1 MVNAPFPVPRLLNP
15 TATDRILVTG
25 GAGFLGRVLVEQL
38 LERTASTVV
47 VLALPLEP
55 VPESWQQ
62 RWADRVTVHRGDIT
76 AAEDVARAMG
86 GCQWCFHL
94 AALVGDAGR
103 DEDHQRVTVG
113 GTLRVFESALLH
125 QTAVVLVTSICAYGD
140 AIQHKPCSEDVM
152 PGVGQGPYGR
162 AKQGQEALARRYMAK
177 GVQVC
182 VVRPAN
188 IIGPGSGPWV
198 IDAAEVLRQG
208 LPALIGGGRGN
219 AALAGVDNVADFL
232 LHAAMHPQAWGQAFH
247 VHDGLSVTWREY
259 FTELASLLGTR
270 PPRSVPRA
278 LAYLGAWL
286 TEPLFKRV
294 WPRQRPPVTAEAL
307 NLIAWDSRFPL
318 DRARALGWQPKVDHA
333 TQMARIAAWLKARAA
348 QVTPTRTA
356 PDGRTRLP

>member
-1 MVNAPFPVPRLLNP
+1 MTVHDDAPKPRVLDPNAH
-15 TATDRILVTG
+15 DRILVTG

-38 LERTASTVV
+38 LARTASTVV
-47 VLALPLEP
+47 VFALPKEP
-55 VPESWQQ
+55 VPADWGH
-62 RWADRVTVHRGDIT
+62 RWADRVVVHRGDIT
-76 AAEDVARAMG
+76 SAADVTHAMA

-113 GTLRVFESALLH
+113 GTAHVFEAAH
-125 QTAVVLVTSICAYGD
+125 AHDAAVVLVTSICAYGD
-140 AIQHKPCSEDVM
+140 AIQRGPCHEDTV
-152 PGVGQGPYGR
+152 PGAGQGPYGR
-162 AKQGQEALARRYMAK
+162 AKQGQEALARHHMAR

-198 IDAAEVLRQG
+198 VDAAEALRQG

-232 LHAAMHPQAWGQAFH
+232 VHAAMHPRAWGQAFH
-247 VHDGLSVTWREY
+247 VHDDLPLTWRDY
-259 FTELASLLGTR
+259 FSDLARLLGT
-270 PPRSVPRA
+270 PPPKSLPRT

-286 TEPLFKRV
+286 TEPVFKRW
-294 WPRQRPPVTAEAL
+294 WPGQRPPVTTEAL

-318 DRARALGWQPKVDHA
+318 ERARALGWQPKVDHP
-333 TQMARIAAWLKARAA
+333 TQMARIGAWLAESRPAR
-348 QVTPTRTA
+348 RT
-356 PDGRTRLP
+356 

>member
-1 MVNAPFPVPRLLNP
+1 MTARQDAPTPRVLDP
-15 TATDRILVTG
+15 RARDRILVTG

-47 VLALPLEP
+47 VLALPQEP
-55 VPESWQQ
+55 VPPAWAQ
-62 RWADRVTVHRGDIT
+62 RWGDRVVVQRGDIT
-76 AAEDVARAMG
+76 SAADVARAMA

-113 GTLRVFESALLH
+113 GTAHVFEAALA
-125 QTAVVLVTSICAYGD
+125 QGAAVMLVTSICAYGD
-140 AIQHKPCSEDVM
+140 AIQRGPCTEDAA
-152 PGVGQGPYGR
+152 PGAGQGPYGR
-162 AKQGQEALARRYMAK
+162 AKQGQEALARRHMAQ

-198 IDAAEVLRQG
+198 IDAAEALRQG

-232 LHAAMHPQAWGQAFH
+232 VHAAMHPRAWGQAFH
-247 VHDGLSVTWREY
+247 VHDDLPLTWRDY
-259 FTELASLLGTR
+259 FNDLARLLGT
-270 PPRSVPRA
+270 PPPKSVPRF
-278 LAYLGAWL
+278 LAYLGARV
-286 TEPLFKRV
+286 TEPVFKRL
-294 WPRQRPPVTAEAL
+294 WPRKRPPVTTEAL

-318 DRARALGWQPKVDHA
+318 DRARALGWRPKVDHA
-333 TQMARIAAWLKARAA
+333 TQMARIGVWLAERGRSGRA
-348 QVTPTRTA
+348 
-356 PDGRTRLP
+356 

>member
-1 MVNAPFPVPRLLNP
+1 MGRNDIPVCRVLDPL
-15 TATDRILVTG
+15 AKDSILVTG

-38 LERTASTVV
+38 LARTACTVV
-47 VLALPLEP
+47 VLALPKEP
-55 VPESWQQ
+55 VPDSWQQ
-62 RWADRVTVHRGDIT
+62 RWGERIVVRRGDIT
-76 AAEDVARAMG
+76 SSDDVSRAMQ

-113 GTLRVFESALLH
+113 GTAHVFESALR
-125 QTAVVLVTSICAYGD
+125 QDAAVVLVTSICAYGD
-140 AIQHKPCSEDVM
+140 AIQRGPCREDVS

-162 AKQGQEALARRYMAK
+162 AKQGQEALARRYMAQ

-198 IDAAEVLRQG
+198 IDAAEALRQG

-219 AALAGVDNVADFL
+219 AALTGVDNVADFL
-232 LHAAMHPQAWGQAFH
+232 VHVAMHPHAWGQAFH
-247 VHDGLSVTWREY
+247 VHDDLSVTWCDY
-259 FTELASLLGTR
+259 FNDLARLLGT
-270 PPRSVPRA
+270 PPPKSVPRP

-286 TEPLFKRV
+286 TEPLFKRL
-294 WPRQRPPVTAEAL
+294 WPRKRPPVTTEAL

-318 DRARALGWQPKVDHA
+318 DRARALGWCPKVDHA
-333 TQMARIAAWLKARAA
+333 TQMARIGAWLAE
-348 QVTPTRTA
+348 
-356 PDGRTRLP
+356 RTRA

>member
-1 MVNAPFPVPRLLNP
+1 MTTGLAAPVPRVLDPN
-15 TATDRILVTG
+15 ARDRILVTG
-25 GAGFLGRVLVEQL
+25 GAGFLGRVLVDLL

-47 VLALPLEP
+47 VLALPREP
-55 VPESWQQ
+55 VPPTWAQ
-62 RWADRVTVHRGDIT
+62 RWGDRLTVQRGDIT
-76 AAEDVARAMG
+76 SPEDVRRAMQ

-113 GTLRVFESALLH
+113 GTAHVFDAAKA
-125 QTAVVLVTSICAYGD
+125 QGAAVMLVTSICAYGD
-140 AIQHKPCSEDVM
+140 AIQRGPCREDVA

-162 AKQGQEALARRYMAK
+162 AKQGQEALARRHMAQ

-198 IDAAEVLRQG
+198 VDAAEALRQG

-232 LHAAMHPQAWGQAFH
+232 LHAAMHPRAWGQAFH
-247 VHDGLSVTWREY
+247 VHDDLPLTWRDY
-259 FTELASLLGTR
+259 FNDLARLLGAR
-270 PPRSVPRA
+270 PPKSMPRW

-286 TEPLFKRV
+286 TEPFFKRF
-294 WPRQRPPVTAEAL
+294 WPRKRPPVTTEAL

-318 DRARALGWQPKVDHA
+318 DRARSLGWQPKVGHA
-333 TQMARIAAWLKARAA
+333 SQMARIGAWLVEREASSLRA
-348 QVTPTRTA
+348 
-356 PDGRTRLP
+356 

>member
-1 MVNAPFPVPRLLNP
+1 MTAQQDAPTPRVLDP
-15 TATDRILVTG
+15 SARDRILVTG

-47 VLALPLEP
+47 VFALPQEP
-55 VPESWQQ
+55 VPPTWAP
-62 RWADRVTVHRGDIT
+62 RWGDRVVVQRGDIT
-76 AAEDVARAMG
+76 SAADVARAMA

-113 GTLRVFESALLH
+113 GTAHVFEAALA
-125 QTAVVLVTSICAYGD
+125 QGAAVMLVTSICAYGD
-140 AIQHKPCSEDVM
+140 AIQRGPCTEDVA
-152 PGVGQGPYGR
+152 PGLGQGPYGR
-162 AKQGQEALARRYMAK
+162 AKQGQEALARRHMAQ

-198 IDAAEVLRQG
+198 IDAAEALRQG

-232 LHAAMHPQAWGQAFH
+232 VHAAMHPRAWGQAFH
-247 VHDGLSVTWREY
+247 VHDGLPLTWRDY
-259 FTELASLLGTR
+259 FNDLARLLGT
-270 PPRSVPRA
+270 PPPKSVPRV
-278 LAYLGAWL
+278 LAYLGARL
-286 TEPLFKRV
+286 TEPVFKRL
-294 WPRQRPPVTAEAL
+294 WPRKRPPVTTEAL

-333 TQMARIAAWLKARAA
+333 TQMMRIGEWLAEREASVRGA
-348 QVTPTRTA
+348 
-356 PDGRTRLP
+356 